1 MGEKKKEGNNKFKM
15 SIKNF
20 NSPKFKENLKPIKF
34 ELAKLFIESRQK
46 VAGIGCIATKAGM
59 TTWFLPTGEAIPCTV
74 VVFEGGN
81 KVTMIKKKNQMVIT
95 QSKLDIN
102 LPKI

>member
-1 MGEKKKEGNNKFKM
+1 MGKKKEGIKKFKM

-20 NSPKFKENLKPIKF
+20 NSLKLKENLKPIKF

-46 VAGIGCIATKAGM
+46 VAGIGCMATKAGM
-59 TTWFLPTGEAIPCTV
+59 TTWFLPTGEAIACTV

-81 KVTMIKKKNQMVIT
+81 KVTMIKKKNPMVT
-95 QSKLDIN
+95 MPSKLDIN
-102 LPKI
+102 LQKI